1 MLAVSAN
8 KFGVVIGGAAT
19 PQVLHL
25 VRQQPWVLPFT
36 QKHALVDLVPPLPSK
51 SGKILA
57 KFDPNSSQTL
67 LRK

>member
-1 MLAVSAN
+1 MFGGRLLPLMLVVSAN
-8 KFGVVIGGAAT
+8 KFGVVTGGAAT
-19 PQVLHL
+19 PQVLH
-25 VRQQPWVLPFT
+25 
-36 QKHALVDLVPPLPSK
+36 LPSK